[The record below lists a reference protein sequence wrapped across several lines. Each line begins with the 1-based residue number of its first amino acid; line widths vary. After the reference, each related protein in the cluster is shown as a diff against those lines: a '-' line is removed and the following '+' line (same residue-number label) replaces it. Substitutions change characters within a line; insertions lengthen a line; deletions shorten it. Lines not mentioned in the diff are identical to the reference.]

1 LFEAESSPRWSAG
14 VGPLPSSFLCLAG
27 VMTIKVKRL
36 PHVIHPFFG
45 FVDTTTFDCLIRL
58 GRAIIA
64 NGRRKRLS
72 AIRGRRL
79 PFDRISLTPFPAV
92 FLAVAVFAFGFAGD
106 IFFVTFEAVGF
117 MTLGGATFLAAALL
131 DAAFFLVVFL
141 GVEGT
146 TSSIRRSGLPGK
158 DLVSER
164 VLRVD
169 CEIVVALVDCDF
181 GFWTHIRMSATKGEA
196 YSTLTPFWEGENI
209 GVIPPKSRGRDS
221 LSMTS
226 LDVGFVSSVI
236 APRVVVRPGVVAL
249 MGEPYRAGV
258 VARDTAIFGA
268 VSTKETRQEVRKW
281 NREAED
287 GFDVKTPSA
296 VIASIGERSKC
307 AARSRKDA

>member
-1 LFEAESSPRWSAG
+1 MAE
-14 VGPLPSSFLCLAG
+14 
-27 VMTIKVKRL
+27 
-36 PHVIHPFFG
+36 
-45 FVDTTTFDCLIRL
+45 
-58 GRAIIA
+58 
-64 NGRRKRLS
+64 GRRSS

-79 PFDRISLTPFPAV
+79 PFDRISLTPFHAV
-92 FLAVAVFAFGFAGD
+92 FFAVAVFAFDFAGD
-106 IFFVTFEAVGF
+106 TFFVTFAAVGF
-117 MTLGGATFLAAALL
+117 MTLGVTAFLAAALL
-131 DAAFFLVVFL
+131 GAVFFLAVFL

-169 CEIVVALVDCDF
+169 CDF
-181 GFWTHIRMSATKGEA
+181 GFWIHIRVSATKKEA

-209 GVIPPKSRGRDS
+209 GFIPPKSRGRDS
-221 LSMTS
+221 LAMTS
-226 LDVGFVSSVI
+226 LDVGLVSSII
-236 APRVVVRPGVVAL
+236 APRAVVRPGVVAL
-249 MGEPYRAGV
+249 TGEPDRAGV

-268 VSTKETRQEVRKW
+268 VSNKKTRQEVRKW